1 MKKRYIQPCME
12 EMHAEVAQMMA
23 ASVIGNNDIGYGGID
38 SDGSL
43 DPETKEYE
51 WNMWTDD

>member
-23 ASVIGNNDIGYGGID
+23 TSVIGNNDIGYGGID

-51 WNMWTDD
+51 WDTWTDD

>member
-1 MKKRYIQPCME
+1 ME
-12 EMHAEVAQMMA
+12 EMQAEVAQMMA

-43 DPETKEYE
+43 DPETREE
-51 WNMWTDD
+51 LELWDDE

>member
-51 WNMWTDD
+51 WDTWTDD

>member
-23 ASVIGNNDIGYGGID
+23 ASVTGSNGIGYGGVD
-38 SDGSL
+38 NSGSL

-51 WNMWTDD
+51 WDTWTDD